1 MQMDRYIETFA
12 ENQIDGELI
21 VSLDPTALKE
31 LGLNKTD
38 IKKLEMFVKGWRP
51 NQAYIFSCS
60 NQTRRVFD
68 L

>member
-1 MQMDRYIETFA
+1 MQISGALHSMQMDRYIETFA

-51 NQAYIFSCS
+51 NQA
-60 NQTRRVFD
+60 
-68 L
+68 